1 MAGVDQLVLNH
12 ALCFLFSRIHKNDT
26 RQLKTVLINF
36 YSSDEISTAKDVL
49 LDCTKGLQNGSKVS
63 RIPRRRDSDN
73 RAARELDDI
82 FSLIA
87 ELDANKTLED
97 LPKFV
102 SDSPDKMPSVNIV
115 EGDLNAFMKR
125 FDKLDSQL
133 NRLEASVN
141 HPGVPAAISLVPT
154 GRGVVNITDAMNE
167 CSTAALAET
176 RSTNVNNSVNNQSAV
191 AADAASAPTFN
202 WSANNVSSVET
213 GSCAET
219 SDADDRHWHQVRR
232 RKRRRVPSNIQ
243 TNEPNNHT
251 ASETA
256 QSKATPA
263 VSYASAASKPLS
275 NQQAKHKQKL
285 NTIVVGRKPPSN
297 DIGCISRISAA
308 KPYTGKATFCVDNVS
323 VHSTVESMRSYVTSM
338 NIDVIGCYQVNPRRS
353 YWQRLHDIYPTD
365 RKTYRVC
372 IPKEDVTHF
381 LDPQIWP
388 AHISVSQWRF
398 KKERIDTH
406 EQYTAAPATS
416 NQQSSLSSVQLANA
430 STQNPPSNNLRSD
443 EPAAG
448 PGSSAGTR
456 QSTPNQTAVLSMATE
471 PADMDATIIVVD
483 HGDAV

>member
-1 MAGVDQLVLNH
+1 MRSVLQRVF
-12 ALCFLFSRIHKNDT
+12 FLKF
-26 RQLKTVLINF
+26 
-36 YSSDEISTAKDVL
+36 
-49 LDCTKGLQNGSKVS
+49 DCTKGLQNGSKVS

-73 RAARELDDI
+73 RTARELDDI

-87 ELDANKTLED
+87 ELDVNKTLED

-115 EGDLNAFMKR
+115 EGDLNAVMKR
-125 FDKLDSQL
+125 FDKLDNKL

-141 HPGVPAAISLVPT
+141 HPGAPAAIPLVGLPT
-154 GRGVVNITDAMNE
+154 GRGVVNIADVMNE
-167 CSTAALAET
+167 RSTAALAET
-176 RSTNVNNSVNNQSAV
+176 RSTNVNNSVNNQGAA

-202 WSANNVSSVET
+202 WSANYVSSVET

-232 RKRRRVPSNIQ
+232 RKRRRIPSNIQ

-251 ASETA
+251 NSETG
-256 QSKATPA
+256 QFNATPV
-263 VSYASAASKPLS
+263 VSYASVASKPSS
-275 NQQAKHKQKL
+275 NQQSKQKQKL

-323 VHSTVESMRSYVTSM
+323 VNSTVESMRSYVTSM
-338 NIDVIGCYQVNPRRS
+338 NIDVIGCYEVNPRRS

-372 IPKEDVTHF
+372 IPKEDVRHF

-388 AHISVSQWRF
+388 AHITVSQWRF
-398 KKERIDTH
+398 KKERNDAH
-406 EQYTAAPATS
+406 VQSTAAPATT
-416 NQQSSLSSVQLANA
+416 NQQSSLTNVQLVNA
-430 STQNPPSNNLRSD
+430 SMQNPTSNIARSNANGFSPAVLHSA
-443 EPAAG
+443 EPAASS
-448 PGSSAGTR
+448 GSSTGIR
-456 QSTPNQTAVLSMATE
+456 QSTPNQPAVLSMATE